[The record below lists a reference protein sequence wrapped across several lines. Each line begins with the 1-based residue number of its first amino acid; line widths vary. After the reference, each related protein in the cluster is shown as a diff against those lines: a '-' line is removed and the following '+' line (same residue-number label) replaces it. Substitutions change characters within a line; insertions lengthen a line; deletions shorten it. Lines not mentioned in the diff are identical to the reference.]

1 MHGNAQMPPTASVH
15 PPRPPFVMTL
25 GVTGHRLS
33 RIPVHLHAHV
43 YARIIAVIESLKTA
57 ALAVASEGSPWFAPD
72 PPSLRILSAL
82 ADGADRWVADAAI
95 AAGFTLDAV
104 LPFDIETYADD
115 FPEGAEREAMRA
127 LFALSERRLVLPGK
141 RAEEVEAYA
150 MAGEALVAHSTIL
163 IAIWDGE
170 PGKGWGGTADVVETA
185 VDSGV
190 PVIQVPP
197 DPAQPIRFLWP
208 SFEPF
213 AAPPHYAVQAPSRPF
228 EPAHLEALLR
238 QLLLPPQE
246 PSELRFLEG
255 FYREKERLRRLRVEY
270 PLLLHLAGVKPIRRS
285 TVAIAPFAQ
294 ATAETWAPFRAE
306 AGTLAPV
313 CDSRIGRVELAYAW
327 CDNLANEF
335 AQTFRSG
342 HVLNFVLAGLA
353 SVVALLGLVLPG
365 WKLWLVIVE
374 LMMIGGIVWNTRA
387 GHAGHWQ
394 QRWLDYRALAE
405 RLQPIRTLKLL
416 GAAAPPRSP
425 SRKRRLGSRWTDWY
439 LAAHWRAFGCP
450 SVVLDQATFAAVRQ
464 LIVRYQLEPEIAYHH
479 SNAARMEKLELRLHK
494 LGQILFTLTIS
505 TCTAIILLYLFEHD
519 WLVAH
524 MGLFVVLSAGLPAM
538 GGAVYALRVHGDYD
552 GSAARSEETATE
564 IERIRHALVA
574 DDISLL
580 RASALAE
587 AAARIMLVD
596 LDEFRLTYEQRGLA
610 IPG

>member
-1 MHGNAQMPPTASVH
+1 MHGNASKPPSAGVH
-15 PPRPPFVMTL
+15 PPKPPFVMTL

-43 YARIIAVIESLKTA
+43 YGRIIAVIESLKTV
-57 ALAVASEGSPWFAPD
+57 ALGVASEGAPYFAPD

-104 LPFDIETYADD
+104 LPFAPEIYEVD
-115 FPEGAEREAMRA
+115 FPEGSERDSMRA
-127 LFALSERRLVLPGK
+127 LFALSDRRLILPG
-141 RAEEVEAYA
+141 RREAEVEAYA
-150 MAGEALVAHSTIL
+150 MAGEALVAHSTII
-163 IAIWDGE
+163 IAVWDGE

-197 DPAQPIRFLWP
+197 DPTKPIRFLWP

-228 EPAHLEALLR
+228 EPQHLEALVR
-238 QLLLPPQE
+238 QLLLPPAE
-246 PSELRFLEG
+246 PAQRG
-255 FYREKERLRRLRVEY
+255 FIESFYQEKERRRRLRIEY
-270 PLLLHLAGVKPIRRS
+270 PLLLHLAGVKPLQRETILIPPYAES
-285 TVAIAPFAQ
+285 TAAN
-294 ATAETWAPFRAE
+294 WAPFRAE
-306 AGTLAPV
+306 ADRLAPE
-313 CDSRIGRVELAYAW
+313 CGARIGAIEEAYAW

-335 AQTFRSG
+335 AQSFRSG

-353 SVVALLGLVLPG
+353 SVVALTSLLLPG
-365 WKLWLVIVE
+365 WKLGLVIVE
-374 LMMIGGIVWNTRA
+374 LLMIGGIVWNTRA
-387 GHAGHWQ
+387 GHSGHWQ
-394 QRWLDYRALAE
+394 RRWLDYRALAE

-425 SRKRRLGSRWTDWY
+425 TRKRRLGSRWTDWY

-450 SVVLDQATFAAVRQ
+450 SIVIDAATFAAVRQ
-464 LIVRYQLEPEIAYHH
+464 LIIRFQLEPEIAYQRT
-479 SNAARMEKLELRLHK
+479 NASRMERLEHRLHR
-494 LGQILFTLTIS
+494 LGQLLFALTIA
-505 TCTAIILLYLFEHD
+505 TCTAIILLYLARHHWLTEH
-519 WLVAH
+519 
-524 MGLFVVLSAGLPAM
+524 MELFVALSAGFPAL

-552 GSAARSEETATE
+552 GSSARSHETAGE
-564 IERIRHALVA
+564 IARIRDALSSSDV
-574 DDISLL
+574 SLL
-580 RASALAE
+580 RACALAE